1 MSLDIQPCPWLLSS
15 HVKQACLPFLRC
27 AALMYHYVTGV
38 ASPLE
43 LQGLPHFLLKDGIS
57 FSLMLFLT
65 VDTGLQ
71 MLIFLLEIYRKY
83 PRIFFI
89 NSLYFFK

>member
-1 MSLDIQPCPWLLSS
+1 MKGLKIVDFVHFRMSLDIQPCPWLLSS

-43 LQGLPHFLLKDGIS
+43 LQGLPHFLLKDEIS
-57 FSLMLFLT
+57 FSLSLSYVVSDCRHWIT
-65 VDTGLQ
+65 NVD
-71 MLIFLLEIYRKY
+71 F
-83 PRIFFI
+83 
-89 NSLYFFK
+89 SLGNL